1 MTFVDGVAEFTL
13 KHGESKKAPGLPNGV
28 GYTVVESDNSG
39 YTVTKTGDTG
49 SIIGGETV
57 TAAFTNTKNT
67 TPPPPDNPPDNPPDT
82 PPVTPP
88 DTPEYGSLTV
98 KKTVTGDLANKDQYF
113 TFTITFNASGSY
125 SYTGSK
131 SGTIKSG
138 EAVQLKHGESIT
150 ISGLPAGTTY
160 AVTESGHSGYRAY
173 ASGNTG
179 TIAANK
185 TSTAAFTNARSSV
198 PQTGDD
204 SNLLLWLSM
213 AGAAGIGMVLT
224 AIFGK
229 KRKGKHIAAR

>member
-1 MTFVDGVAEFTL
+1 MERQL
-13 KHGESKKAPGLPNGV
+13 RHSRIPRLQHRR
-28 GYTVVESDNSG
+28 
-39 YTVTKTGDTG
+39 
-49 SIIGGETV
+49 
-57 TAAFTNTKNT
+57 
-67 TPPPPDNPPDNPPDT
+67 PPDNPPDNPPDT

-98 KKTVTGDLANKDQYF
+98 KKTVTGDLADKNKEF
-113 TFTITFNASGSY
+113 TFTITFNAEGSY

-131 SGTIKSG
+131 SGTLKSG
-138 EAVQLKHGESIT
+138 DSVQLKHGESIT

-160 AVTESGHSGYRAY
+160 AVTESGNNGYKVYSSGDK
-173 ASGNTG
+173 G

-185 TSTAAFTNARSSV
+185 VSTAAFTNTKSSV

-213 AGAAGIGMVLT
+213 AGISGLGMVLT
-224 AIFGK
+224 AILGK